1 MSRFETLN
9 NRLFQ
14 LYERYVGEP
23 DSPKDVYG
31 YWVFVLGYLVGLVG
45 VLAYLLGPAS
55 MPDAQYGQR
64 EITIAIAAAGLAIGI
79 FGILLLLPV
88 RRRGIQAGVVG
99 LAASIVGVVAF
110 TVIYPQNWSGGTG
123 VDQSPFV
130 IAIYTFGIAVMA
142 GVTALVPVL
151 TGQKG
156 MLVEEEGIT
165 EEPPIFL
172 GDSLRDALFAVFRD
186 ENGNWTWRIVTQEA
200 VAESDSSALTRPDA
214 ESAIERLKDQIGSA
228 SLLEI
233 TTAAFRMYQT
243 AEGPWRWML
252 MREDGS
258 VVAASGTDFPERDG
272 AEQSVSFLKDHGP
285 DADVIHIEGAAF
297 NYYEDRGDWYWEL
310 LEEDRSAIAEGPTTF
325 DDQDAAE
332 TAALEASERMV
343 DARVL
348 AIETV
353 GVELLQVDG
362 GWVWRL
368 VDENDEEL
376 VRSTETF
383 GGRRQAESAADVV
396 RTALGDAATT
406 VADEPAYERY
416 ETDEGWAWRLV
427 DGSERVLATEHEPL
441 TSESDAGSMV
451 GTFSRGAA
459 EAGVLEIDDA
469 DYEIY
474 PEDDD
479 WHWRLVTEDRQ
490 VIADSTEPHES
501 PETAQEA
508 IERVRGQAAEADLIE
523 FEESAFQ
530 VYEAESGEWRWRLID
545 EDGTVL
551 ADSGAEHAS
560 RGEATQA
567 MTTLKEQAPEAELLE
582 IDTAAFELYRDVE
595 GDGGWGWRLIDE
607 AGKMVAEG
615 PRTHP
620 SRSEAKSAL
629 NDLVDHLEARMRTV
643 EAPAF
648 QAYTDGDDW
657 YWRYLQVDGT
667 IVADAAGPQPTRD
680 DLENTIEDV
689 RPAATEAGSVVVG
702 DVFVRLARNGSWSF
716 EILDTGRDVLADGVQ
731 SYDSQADAEEAV
743 SEIRDN
749 VAAAP
754 VFTVG
759 EAVVWLHRADGSWR
773 WRLID
778 EDRNV
783 LATSP
788 STYPSRDRA
797 ESGVDAI
804 RELVSGAGEVEFG
817 VASYELYRNAEDQ
830 WQWRL
835 IDENRSTVATGEN
848 AYENREKANDALE
861 DVRDLIR
868 SASVLEIDSA
878 TFELHAEM
886 GGWRWHLVDENGNP
900 LAESIQVHDTR
911 TEAREAME
919 EVKELAPEGWIRFA
933 E

>member
-1 MSRFETLN
+1 MSRLETLN

-23 DSPKDVYG
+23 DSAKDVYG
-31 YWVFVLGYLVGLVG
+31 YWIFVVGYLVGLVG

-55 MPDAQYGQR
+55 TPGTQYGQR
-64 EITIAIAAAGLAIGI
+64 EITITIAATGLAIGI
-79 FGILLLLPV
+79 FGIVLMLPV
-88 RRRGIQAGVVG
+88 RRRGIQASVVG
-99 LAASIVGVVAF
+99 LAAAIVGVIGF
-110 TVIYPQNWSGGTG
+110 TVVYPQNWPGGAG
-123 VDQSPFV
+123 PDQSPFV
-130 IAIYTFGIAVMA
+130 IALYTFGVAVLA
-142 GVTALVPVL
+142 GVTALVPVV
-151 TGQKG
+151 TGRKG
-156 MLVEEEGIT
+156 MFVEEEGVA
-165 EEPPIFL
+165 EEPPILL
-172 GDSLRDALFAVFRD
+172 GDALRDALFAVFRD
-186 ENGNWTWRIVTQEA
+186 ENGDWTWRIVTQEA

-214 ESAIERLKDQIGSA
+214 ESAIERLKSQIGTA

-233 TTAAFRMYQT
+233 TTAAFRMYQNE
-243 AEGPWRWML
+243 EGRWRWML

-258 VVAASGTDFPERDG
+258 VVAGSGGDFPEREG
-272 AEQSVSFLKDHGP
+272 AEESVSFLKDHGP

-310 LEEDRSAIAEGPTTF
+310 LDEDRSAIAEGPTTF
-325 DDQDAAE
+325 DGQDAAE
-332 TAALEASERMV
+332 GAAFEAADRMT
-343 DARVL
+343 DSRVL

-368 VDENDEEL
+368 LDDDDEEL
-376 VRSTETF
+376 VRSTDTF
-383 GGRRQAESAADVV
+383 DGRRQAESAVDDV
-396 RTALGDAATT
+396 RPALGNAAIT
-406 VADEPAYERY
+406 VAVDPAYELY
-416 ETDEGWAWRLV
+416 ENGEGWSWRLV
-427 DGSERVLATEHEPL
+427 DGTERVLATEHEPL
-441 TSESDAGSMV
+441 PTESDAGSMV

-459 EAGVLEIDDA
+459 EAEIIEIDDA

-474 PEDDD
+474 PEGND
-479 WHWRLVTEDRQ
+479 WHWRLVTEDRK

-501 PETAQEA
+501 PETAQDA
-508 IERVRGQAAEADLIE
+508 IDRVRGQAAEADLIE
-523 FEESAFQ
+523 FDESAFQ
-530 VYEAESGEWRWRLID
+530 VYEAETGEWRWRLID

-551 ADSGAEHAS
+551 ADSGEEHAS

-567 MTTLKEQAPEAELLE
+567 MTTLKEQAPDADLLE
-582 IDTAAFELYRDVE
+582 IDTAAFELFRDVE

-620 SRSEAKSAL
+620 SRDEAKSAL
-629 NDLVDHLEARMRTV
+629 NDLVDHLEARVRTM

-648 QAYTDGDDW
+648 QAYTEGDDW
-657 YWRYLQVDGT
+657 HWRYLQVDGT
-667 IVADAAGPQPTRD
+667 IVADDADSEPTRD
-680 DLENTIEDV
+680 DLENAIENV
-689 RPAATEAGSVVVG
+689 RPTATEAGSLVVG
-702 DVFVRLARNGSWSF
+702 DVFVRLTQNGAWSF
-716 EILDTGRDVLADGVQ
+716 EILDTARDVRADGVQ
-731 SYDSQADAEEAV
+731 SYDTQAEADETI
-743 SEIRDN
+743 SAIQDN

-754 VFTVG
+754 VFTVQD
-759 EAVVWLHRADGSWR
+759 AVIWLHRTNGSWR

-783 LATSP
+783 LATSA

-797 ESGVDAI
+797 ESALEDV
-804 RELVSGAGEVEFG
+804 RELIPGAGKVDFG
-817 VASYELYRNAEDQ
+817 VASYELYRNAEDK

-835 IDENRSTVATGEN
+835 IDENRSAVATGEN
-848 AYENREKANDALE
+848 VYDDRESASDAIE

-868 SASVLEIDSA
+868 TASVLEIDSA

-900 LAESIQVHDTR
+900 LAESIQVYDTR

-919 EVKELAPEGWIRFA
+919 KVKELAPDGWIRFA
-933 E
+933 K